1 MQRPRDH
8 KDTLKIVNNP
18 LTIYGQRIVNNPL
31 TISKHLIIKTI
42 EIVRILYCGRRQAPF
57 QSQNM
62 PQVTADIFIEMATV
76 PIFIFSPLN
85 ILSYRPVEAKHLII
99 YLYRSLYLAGSVALG
114 KLSYPLCIFLVK
126 LH

>member
-8 KDTLKIVNNP
+8 KDTLKIVNNS

-62 PQVTADIFIEMATV
+62 PQVTADIFVDNSNKFGLFTRLVVGSFLGVVM
-76 PIFIFSPLN
+76 PSPEKKPY
-85 ILSYRPVEAKHLII
+85 SVDCHL
-99 YLYRSLYLAGSVALG
+99 
-114 KLSYPLCIFLVK
+114 
-126 LH
+126 